1 MVNSRLHLPDDA
13 FLQLKLRHDR
23 LLHRYRLVLSTCR
36 EQLLE
41 RISISVYLIELV
53 LVFTFVPLCALIL
66 PGILV
71 LSDASSL

>member
-1 MVNSRLHLPDDA
+1 MVNCRLHLPDDVL
-13 FLQLKLRHDR
+13 LQLESRYDR

-53 LVFTFVPLCALIL
+53 LVITFVPLCALIL

-71 LSDASSL
+71 LGDASSL